1 MAEKSVNSGNMDA
14 GGAPLNLA
22 PAHAIRLT
30 GAAHD
35 GIAMLSHLFALAAG
49 SRGYHL
55 FSIPEYPA
63 EIRSHANTLAGVHT
77 SSLAFAPYNE
87 PIDDRTSFL
96 LAMNP
101 AGLKLHENCLEK
113 DGILLANSDS
123 FGPEEL
129 ACAGYLENPLAG
141 KNQLFHRTIS
151 VPMAQL
157 TNHAINLTRAGEK
170 GALLSYR
177 EVDRCRNLFALGMM
191 LWFYSIPIDPVLRW
205 LKQKF
210 SVTPSILDASQ
221 KAFKAGF
228 IYSETANVFPQVPA
242 YHPVES
248 LSKKGRICRM
258 ISGNDASILA
268 LKHVA
273 LKTNRPVLMASTAR
287 PPSHEIS
294 SLAAKN
300 TGDGFSFLLADDEH
314 AAASIAIG
322 VSYGGGLGCTAV
334 SGIGFPHQSE
344 VVSLAS
350 AAELPMILLE
360 YQRAGISIG
369 LPQKVAQSD
378 LGMALMGRNGEAPLV
393 VLAPDSPSDCFALT
407 LLAAKVALRF
417 LAPVCILHDLLNAR
431 ASESWLIPDTESLPD
446 FEFPHFASD
455 SPSGP
460 YECDDHLAR
469 PWITPGTPGKE
480 HRLGGNERKLNSPQ
494 VSFLPQDHLAM
505 NRHRAARMQRI
516 AEFLGPLPVN
526 GPNDAEVLVLGWGG
540 TKNVLEAAVATAR
553 KKGISV
559 AFAHLR
565 FLNPLPKNMQ
575 MILNSHPK
583 VLVAELNSGRLFA
596 LLKEK
601 FEFDGVSLTRQ
612 DGLNF
617 IIDQVEQAIAQLA
630 RREVS

>member
-1 MAEKSVNSGNMDA
+1 MEEKAVNLDNPDLS
-14 GGAPLNLA
+14 APSSPLV

-30 GAAHD
+30 GDSHD

-55 FSIPEYPA
+55 YSVPEYPA

-77 SSLAFAPYNE
+77 SSLAFAPYHE

-101 AGLKLHENCLEK
+101 AGLKLHESCLEK

-123 FGPEEL
+123 FGAVEL

-170 GALLSYR
+170 GAILSYR
-177 EVDRCRNLFALGMM
+177 EVDRCKNLFALGML
-191 LWFYSIPIDPVLRW
+191 LWYYSIPLDPVLRW
-205 LKQKF
+205 LRQKF
-210 SVTPSILDASQ
+210 SVNPSILDASQ

-258 ISGNDASILA
+258 ISGNDASLLA

-273 LKTNRPVLMASTAR
+273 LKTSRPVLLASTSR

-300 TGDGFSFLLADDEH
+300 SGDGFSFILADDEH

-344 VVSLAS
+344 VISLAS
-350 AAELPMILLE
+350 AAELPLLLLE
-360 YQRAGISIG
+360 YQRAGISTG
-369 LPQKVAQSD
+369 LPQRVAQSD

-407 LLAAKVALRF
+407 LLAAKVAMRF
-417 LAPVCILHDLLNAR
+417 LAPVCILHDLLNSR
-431 ASESWLIPDTESLPD
+431 ASESWLIPEPESLTD

-455 SPSGP
+455 SSSGP

-494 VSFLPQDHLAM
+494 ASFLPQDHLAM
-505 NRHRAARMQRI
+505 NRHRSARMQRI
-516 AEFLGPLPVN
+516 AEFLGPLPVSGDN
-526 GPNDAEVLVLGWGG
+526 GAQVLVLGWGG
-540 TKNVLEAAVATAR
+540 TKNVLEAATVLAR
-553 KKGISV
+553 KNGVSI

-575 MILNSHPK
+575 MLLNSYPK
-583 VLVAELNSGRLFA
+583 IFVAELNSGRLFA

-601 FEFDGVSLTRQ
+601 FEFNGMSFTRQ

-617 IIDQVEQAIAQLA
+617 VIAQVEQAIIQFA
-630 RREVS
+630 RGESS

>member
-1 MAEKSVNSGNMDA
+1 
-14 GGAPLNLA
+14 
-22 PAHAIRLT
+22 
-30 GAAHD
+30 
-35 GIAMLSHLFALAAG
+35 
-49 SRGYHL
+49 
-55 FSIPEYPA
+55 
-63 EIRSHANTLAGVHT
+63 
-77 SSLAFAPYNE
+77 
-87 PIDDRTSFL
+87 
-96 LAMNP
+96 
-101 AGLKLHENCLEK
+101 
-113 DGILLANSDS
+113 
-123 FGPEEL
+123 
-129 ACAGYLENPLAG
+129 
-141 KNQLFHRTIS
+141 
-151 VPMAQL
+151 MAQL

-177 EVDRCRNLFALGMM
+177 EVDRCRNLFALGML
-191 LWFYSIPIDPVLRW
+191 LWYYSIPIDPVLRW

-210 SVTPSILDASQ
+210 SVNPSILDASQ

-242 YHPVES
+242 YHPLES

-258 ISGNDASILA
+258 ISGNDASLLA

-273 LKTNRPVLMASTAR
+273 LKTNRPVLLASTSR
-287 PPSHEIS
+287 PPSHEIC

-300 TGDGFSFLLADDEH
+300 TGDGFSFILADDEH

-334 SGIGFPHQSE
+334 SGVGFPHQSE

-350 AAELPMILLE
+350 AAELPLLLLE
-360 YQRAGISIG
+360 YQRAGISTG
-369 LPQKVAQSD
+369 LPQRVAQSD

-407 LLAAKVALRF
+407 LLAAKVAMRF
-417 LAPVCILHDLLNAR
+417 LAPVCILHDLLNSR
-431 ASESWLIPDTESLPD
+431 ASESWLIPEPESLPD

-455 SPSGP
+455 SSSGP

-516 AEFLGPLPVN
+516 AEFLGPLPVSGDN
-526 GPNDAEVLVLGWGG
+526 GAEILVLGWGG
-540 TKNVLEAAVATAR
+540 TKNVLEAACAMA
-553 KKGISV
+553 KKSGISI

-565 FLNPLPKNMQ
+565 FLNPLPKNME
-575 MILNSHPK
+575 MILNSYPK
-583 VLVAELNSGRLFA
+583 VIVAELNSGRLFA

-601 FEFDGVSLTRQ
+601 FEFNGISFTRQ

-617 IIDQVEQAIAQLA
+617 VISQVEQAIIQFA
-630 RREVS
+630 RRES

>member
-1 MAEKSVNSGNMDA
+1 
-14 GGAPLNLA
+14 
-22 PAHAIRLT
+22 
-30 GAAHD
+30 
-35 GIAMLSHLFALAAG
+35 
-49 SRGYHL
+49 
-55 FSIPEYPA
+55 
-63 EIRSHANTLAGVHT
+63 
-77 SSLAFAPYNE
+77 
-87 PIDDRTSFL
+87 
-96 LAMNP
+96 
-101 AGLKLHENCLEK
+101 
-113 DGILLANSDS
+113 
-123 FGPEEL
+123 
-129 ACAGYLENPLAG
+129 
-141 KNQLFHRTIS
+141 
-151 VPMAQL
+151 MAQL

-177 EVDRCRNLFALGMM
+177 EVDRCRNLFALGML
-191 LWFYSIPIDPVLRW
+191 LWYYSIPIDPVLRW

-210 SVTPSILDASQ
+210 SINPSILDASQ

-242 YHPVES
+242 YHPAES

-258 ISGNDASILA
+258 ISGNDASLLA

-273 LKTNRPVLMASTAR
+273 LKTNRPVLLASTSR

-300 TGDGFSFLLADDEH
+300 TGDGFSFILADDEH

-344 VVSLAS
+344 VISLAS
-350 AAELPMILLE
+350 AAELPLLLLE
-360 YQRAGISIG
+360 YQRAGISTG
-369 LPQKVAQSD
+369 LPQRVAQSD

-407 LLAAKVALRF
+407 LLAAKVAMRF
-417 LAPVCILHDLLNAR
+417 LAPVCILHDLLNSR
-431 ASESWLIPDTESLPD
+431 ASESWLIPEPESLPD

-455 SPSGP
+455 SSSGP

-494 VSFLPQDHLAM
+494 VSFLPLDHLAM

-516 AEFLGPLPVN
+516 AEFLGPLPVS
-526 GPNDAEVLVLGWGG
+526 GDNDAQILLLGWGG
-540 TKNVLEAAVATAR
+540 TKNVLEAATELAR
-553 KKGISV
+553 KNGISV

-575 MILNSHPK
+575 MVLNSYPK
-583 VLVAELNSGRLFA
+583 VIVAELNSGRLFA

-601 FEFDGVSLTRQ
+601 FEFNGISFTRQ

-617 IIDQVEQAIAQLA
+617 VISQVEQAIVQFA
-630 RREVS
+630 RGESS

>member
-1 MAEKSVNSGNMDA
+1 MEEKVVNPGKPDL
-14 GGAPLNLA
+14 GAPSLPLA
-22 PAHAIRLT
+22 PAHALRMT
-30 GAAHD
+30 GDAHD
-35 GIAMLSHLFALAAG
+35 GIVMLSHLFALAAG

-55 FSIPEYPA
+55 YSVPEYPA
-63 EIRSHANTLAGVHT
+63 EIRSHANTLAGVYT
-77 SSLAFAPYNE
+77 SSLAFAPYHE

-101 AGLKLHENCLEK
+101 AGLKLHESSLEK

-123 FGPEEL
+123 FGPDEL
-129 ACAGYLENPLAG
+129 ACAGY
-141 KNQLFHRTIS
+141 LFHRTIS

-157 TNHAINLTRAGEK
+157 TNHAINLARAGEK

-177 EVDRCRNLFALGMM
+177 EVDRCRNLFALGML
-191 LWFYSIPIDPVLRW
+191 LWYYSIPIDPVLRW

-210 SVTPSILDASQ
+210 SINPSILDASQ

-258 ISGNDASILA
+258 ISGNDASLLA

-273 LKTNRPVLMASTAR
+273 LKTNRPVLLASTSR

-300 TGDGFSFLLADDEH
+300 TGDGFSFILADDEH

-350 AAELPMILLE
+350 AAELPLLLLE
-360 YQRAGISIG
+360 YQRAGISTG
-369 LPQKVAQSD
+369 LPQRVAQSD

-407 LLAAKVALRF
+407 LLAAKVAMRF
-417 LAPVCILHDLLNAR
+417 LAPVCILHDLLNSR
-431 ASESWLIPDTESLPD
+431 ASESWLIPEPESLPD

-455 SPSGP
+455 SSSGP

-494 VSFLPQDHLAM
+494 VSFLPLDHLAM

-516 AEFLGPLPVN
+516 AEFLGPLPVS
-526 GPNDAEVLVLGWGG
+526 GDNDAQILLLGWGG
-540 TKNVLEAAVATAR
+540 TKNVLEAATALAR
-553 KKGISV
+553 KNGISV

-575 MILNSHPK
+575 MVLNSYPK
-583 VLVAELNSGRLFA
+583 VIVAELNSGRLFA

-601 FEFDGVSLTRQ
+601 FEFNGISFTRQ

-617 IIDQVEQAIAQLA
+617 VISQVEQAIVQFA
-630 RREVS
+630 RGESS